1 MSRSDR
7 DKLEAEREAR
17 RAKRLSERAEQRA
30 RRKAQQAAR
39 AAERAAELAE
49 RAKRRSPRHRNLDRS
64 IEDMVDDVTERWTR
78 KAEDWMDQQGR
89 ELFGSGEDE
98 DWLGNKKSGKRKSS
112 TDWGLGG
119 DSSDWDLGMGSNN
132 DGFGTSQEDYEE
144 DYDDESESRRR
155 RRRSESARRAKR
167 RERIKRR
174 KARLKEEV
182 GLAREKRRFK
192 RRNRN
197 GNLYR
202 NKDNKKIF
210 GVCSGIADYWAM
222 EAWQVRFM
230 AVFGIFV
237 IPSIVIP
244 GYFIASFLMDDK
256 PYYRRVTD
264 RFHELEDEVP
274 EPTAMRS
281 SFRER
286 GPEKRRERSRSRSQ
300 SPEAPKVPNPQ
311 VLQQAKLKFA
321 DIEDRLR
328 VMEGHVTS
336 SKFELQ
342 RELRKISGD
351 QA

>member
-30 RRKAQQAAR
+30 RRKAEQAAR
-39 AAERAAELAE
+39 AAERAAELAD

-89 ELFGSGEDE
+89 DLFGTGEDE
-98 DWLGNKKSGKRKSS
+98 DWLGNKKSSKRSS
-112 TDWGLGG
+112 GADWGLG
-119 DSSDWDLGMGSNN
+119 DSSDWGLGTGN
-132 DGFGTSQEDYEE
+132 DDYGFGAEEE
-144 DYDDESESRRR
+144 DFDEEYESRRR
-155 RRRSESARRAKR
+155 RRRSESSRRAKR

-174 KARLKEEV
+174 KARLKEEF

-210 GVCSGIADYWAM
+210 GVCSGIADYWGM

-237 IPSIVIP
+237 IPSIVVP

-264 RFHELEDEVP
+264 RFHELDDDRQEQP
-274 EPTAMRS
+274 SMQST
-281 SFRER
+281 
-286 GPEKRRERSRSRSQ
+286 RRERSRPRSERP
-300 SPEAPKVPNPQ
+300 SSEPKIPNPQ
-311 VLQQAKLKFA
+311 VLQQAKVKFA

-342 RELRKISGD
+342 RELKKISGD
-351 QA
+351 QG